1 MSTAY
6 ITLTL
11 YARHRRPA
19 ATSRRRTLIRL
30 MLMLRRDEQVRP
42 RPPVTLPG
50 PPRADDAN
58 DAGAPSK
65 VSGACPTAA
74 ASPPSAPISRVHDS
88 GEIGRRAD
96 RFDKAKA
103 RAFEPGDQRDGA
115 WSREQLERMNAQFRR
130 RLRWAIDHGLEQ
142 APQG

>member
-50 PPRADDAN
+50 PPRADDAD

-65 VSGACPTAA
+65 VSDTCPAA
-74 ASPPSAPISRVHDS
+74 AISPPPAPISRVRDS
-88 GEIGRRAD
+88 GEMGRRAD
-96 RFDKAKA
+96 RFEKAQA
-103 RAFEPGDQRDGA
+103 RTFEPGDQREGA
-115 WSREQLERMNAQFRR
+115 WSREQLERMNAQFCR
-130 RLRWAIDHGLEQ
+130 RLRQAISRDLEQ
-142 APQG
+142 APKG